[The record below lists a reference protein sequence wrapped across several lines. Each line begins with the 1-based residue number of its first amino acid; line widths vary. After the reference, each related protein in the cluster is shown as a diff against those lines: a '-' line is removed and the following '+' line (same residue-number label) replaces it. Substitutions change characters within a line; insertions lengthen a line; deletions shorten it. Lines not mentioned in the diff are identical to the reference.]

1 MPKSKELLKKVVGVV
16 LGVIGM
22 LILWLVCFSS
32 TALNVKNPIFILKLA
47 LTVWVVWFD
56 GYLTSKRNED
66 EWPEKRR
73 HVSKVVLKV
82 LLFLVVGLIV
92 SWFCGLLVTGCMLG
106 VVMLIITAV
115 FVFIVAYAVF
125 NGYFDHPVRDFLV
138 GLAIIAVIFFLGGH
152 IFGTVELRAK
162 EYVAILR
169 LNEESGTMDDIP
181 SDADYMVLG
190 VNPVTDKAD
199 LKYAELERKGAVYAT
214 SECLRKTRWDFPTKQ
229 FENPHFETDEK
240 ENLWFIVS
248 VYDYKVGLYGCKDIV
263 GVIIAN
269 PIKGE
274 WESHYYDLDNI
285 PEWVDVVFDGDLI
298 CRQYNYCGKYS
309 KGFLNSLPFCAQ
321 DGCMEVADIG
331 DVDYGYFTLAGDVW
345 AYAGVSPI
353 KEPNKSNLLGFIIG
367 NERTGEVKFIPFP
380 SITVNAAMDA
390 AEDAED
396 VKDKGY
402 YASFP
407 SITKLIGDADTYN
420 VYVGILKDSN
430 GTSRMYYVVNMEQES
445 DLAIADTCA
454 DAVAAYLLMKGE
466 PLSII
471 RENGAGS
478 YHEKTVA
485 IRKVVY
491 PGDGNIYIVT
501 GDDDYYV
508 AKFREEYILLNEGDI
523 VTIVV
528 NGDGRRFYGC
538 YPNVS

>member
-1 MPKSKELLKKVVGVV
+1 MSKSKELLKKVVGVV
-16 LGVIGM
+16 LSVVGM
-22 LILWLVCFSS
+22 LLILLVSFSS

-47 LTVWVVWFD
+47 LTVWLVWFD
-56 GYLTSKRNED
+56 GYLTSKRD
-66 EWPEKRR
+66 GDKWSEKRR
-73 HVSKVVLKV
+73 HVSRVVLKV
-82 LLFLVVGLIV
+82 LLFLAVGLSV
-92 SWFCGLLVTGCMLG
+92 SWFCGLLVTGRMLG
-106 VVMLIITAV
+106 VVTLIITAV
-115 FVFIVAYAVF
+115 FVVIVAWVA
-125 NGYFDHPVRDFLV
+125 FDGCLDYPVRDLLV
-138 GLAIIAVIFFLGGH
+138 GLAIIAIVFFLGGYV
-152 IFGTVELRAK
+152 FGTVELRAK

-181 SDADYMVLG
+181 SDADYMALNI
-190 VNPVTDKAD
+190 NPVTDKAD
-199 LKYAELERKGAVYAT
+199 LKYAELERKGAVYTT
-214 SECLRKTRWDFPTKQ
+214 SECLRKTRWNFPTKQ
-229 FENPHFETDEK
+229 FENPHFETDEN

-285 PEWVDVVFDGDLI
+285 PEWVGVVFDGGLI
-298 CRQYNYCGKYS
+298 CQQYDYYGKYS
-309 KGFLNSLPFCAQ
+309 KGFLNFAQ
-321 DGCMEVADIG
+321 DGCMEVSDIG

-345 AYAGVSPI
+345 TYAGVSPV

-380 SITVNAAMDA
+380 SIRVKAAMDA

-402 YASFP
+402 NASFP
-407 SITKLIGDADTYN
+407 SITKLIGDTDIYN
-420 VYVGILKDSN
+420 VYVGILEDSN
-430 GTSRMYYVVNMEQES
+430 GISRMHYVVNMEQES
-445 DLAIADTCA
+445 DLAIGDTRA
-454 DAVAAYLLMKGE
+454 DAVATYLLMKGE
-466 PLSII
+466 PLSVI
-471 RENGAGS
+471 RESGADS
-478 YHEKTVA
+478 YHEKTVT
-485 IRKVVY
+485 IQKMVY

-508 AKFREEYILLNEGDI
+508 AKFLEEYALLNEGDI
-523 VTIVV
+523 VTIVI